1 MRLNFAFVAAAV
13 LIGSIAALAHGAKY
27 PEPSVYP
34 IAWQLD
40 FKQGTPTRIVVATEA
55 YWYLTYTVT
64 NKSGQDQVWQ
74 PDFQM
79 VSDDGKVIRSDK
91 GIGADVFDTIKA
103 REANR
108 FLRSAS
114 EVAGDL
120 RQGEDQAKD
129 GVAIWK
135 EPARRMGKFKI
146 FVAGLSGEFAILKGD
161 DGKPIPGD
169 DKLPLILHKTL
180 ELDYAIYGDEHFPGR
195 NEVHETGH
203 KWIMR

>member
-1 MRLNFAFVAAAV
+1 MRQALMLLAAAA
-13 LIGSIAALAHGAKY
+13 LIAAFAARAHAKKY
-27 PEPSVYP
+27 PEPSIYP

-40 FKQGTPTRIVVATEA
+40 FKHGEPTRVIVGTDA

-64 NKSGQDQVWQ
+64 NKTGQDQTWQ

-79 VSDDGKVIRSDK
+79 VTNEGKVVRSDND
-91 GIGADVFDTIKA
+91 IHADVFDTIKA
-103 REANR
+103 REANK
-108 FLRSAS
+108 FLSRAS
-114 EVAGDL
+114 EVAGTL
-120 RQGEDQAKD
+120 RQGEDQARD

-135 EPARRMGKFKI
+135 ELSPRMGKFKI
-146 FVAGLSGEFAILKGD
+146 FVAGLSGEFVILNDD
-161 DGKPIPGD
+161 DGKPVLGD
-169 DKLPLILHKTL
+169 DKLPVILHRTM